1 MNHFII
7 LIDGIKINGV
17 FYMDTDSLYFEK
29 KHWDSFNKAG
39 HVGEELGQGKNDYGK
54 RGRFHALFLAL
65 KVENCL
71 KNNENGVMRGK
82 KTFRGI

>member
-1 MNHFII
+1 MVFFTWIQIHYI
-7 LIDGIKINGV
+7 LK
-17 FYMDTDSLYFEK
+17 K

-54 RGRFHALFLAL
+54 GGRFHALFLAL

-71 KNNENGVMRGK
+71 KSNEHGFMGGR